1 MKARRVI
8 ISGGGTGGHLYP
20 ALAVG
25 RKLREKDPSLALT
38 YIGGHREIEKKIM
51 AEQGVDFIPMRI
63 EGLKGRGL
71 KSIRTLFLLPFSFLR
86 ALAHLIKIRPALVIG
101 VGGYSSGPVVLAASW
116 LRTPTIILEQNVRPG
131 FTNRML
137 TRWVDKAV
145 VAFESSL
152 PRFRGKAVCLGNP
165 VREEFYTL
173 PKRDRQNKLAV
184 LVFGGSQGSRFLN
197 RAVAGAPP
205 LLQKNRDLL
214 AIIHQ
219 TGKDD
224 WEWIDKVY
232 RESGF
237 DDATVAPY
245 FTEMAA
251 NFQRSDLIVS
261 RAGATTCAELIA
273 SGKPALL
280 IPFAGASE
288 NHQEANARELERA
301 GGAEVILEKDL
312 TPEVLVR
319 KILDILAHP
328 EVLDRMAEGLA
339 RLRTLGTAEAIA
351 ELCFRLMEGKTQE
364 IGT

>member
-1 MKARRVI
+1 MKPRHVI

-38 YIGGHREIEKKIM
+38 YVGGHREIERKIM
-51 AEQGVDFIPMRI
+51 AEQDVDFIPMRI

-71 KSIRTLFLLPFSFLR
+71 KSVRALFLLPVSFLR
-86 ALAHLIKIRPALVIG
+86 ALALLVKIRPALVIG
-101 VGGYSSGPVVLAASW
+101 VGGYSSGPVVLPAAW
-116 LRTPTIILEQNVRPG
+116 MGTPTLILEQNVRPG

-137 TRWVDKAV
+137 ARWVDKAV

-152 PRFRGKAVCLGNP
+152 PRFRGKGVRLGNP
-165 VREEFYTL
+165 VREEFYAM
-173 PKRDRQNKLAV
+173 PRRARGDKLTV

-197 RAVAGAPP
+197 RAVAEALP
-205 LLQKNRDLL
+205 LLREKRDRL

-224 WEWIDKVY
+224 REWVDKAY

-237 DDATVAPY
+237 GDATVAPY
-245 FTEMAA
+245 FPEMAA
-251 NFQRSDLIVS
+251 CFQRSDLIVS

-273 SGKPALL
+273 SRKPSLL

-288 NHQEANARELERA
+288 NHQEPNARELERA

-312 TPEVLVR
+312 TPEVLAR
-319 KILDILAHP
+319 KVLDILAHP
-328 EVLDRMAEGLA
+328 EVLDRMADGLA
-339 RLRTLGTAEAIA
+339 GLRTAGAADGIV
-351 ELCFRLMEGKTQE
+351 ELCFRLMEGKA
-364 IGT
+364 